1 MIKIDKNLFWDVDF
15 KKLDYKENADFII
28 KRVLLFGDKKD
39 YDILKKRY
47 SYEKIKKAALKI
59 NYPDK
64 KSANFWSF
72 IFNLSSN
79 KKCAKKS
86 SAQKQSAFW
95 NR

>member
-1 MIKIDKNLFWDVDF
+1 MAKIDKHLFWDVDF
-15 KKLDYKENADFII
+15 ENLDYKENADFII

-47 SYEKIKKAALKI
+47 PYEKIKEAALKI

-64 KSANFWSF
+64 KNANFWEL
-72 IFNLSSN
+72 IFNLSVN
-79 KKCAKKS
+79 KKCTKKS
-86 SAQKQSAFW
+86 SIQKQSAFW